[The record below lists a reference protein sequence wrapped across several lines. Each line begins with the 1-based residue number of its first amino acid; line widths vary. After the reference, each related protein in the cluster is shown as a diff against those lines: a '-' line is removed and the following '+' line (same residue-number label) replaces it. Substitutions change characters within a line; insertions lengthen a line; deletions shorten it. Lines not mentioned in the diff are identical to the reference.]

1 MPNHIA
7 PFISPINA
15 LYFFQKTL
23 RAEAARVAHLM
34 GSGHV

>member
-7 PFISPINA
+7 PFISPIDV
-15 LYFFQKTL
+15 LYLLHKTL

-34 GSGHV
+34 GRVPV